1 MTAVEDFK
9 TAQNALLARCGVRA
23 ESRFV
28 DVPAIGGRA
37 HVLIAGDGPPL
48 FLVIGGTIPAAFWA
62 PLMGH
67 LKGFSLHAVDL
78 PGFGLTDAFTFRTE
92 TVRPTVVA
100 FLEQVLDGLGLDAP
114 PVLSQSMGSLWSTW
128 LALDRP
134 ERVPAMVHVACT
146 AFILGTSAP
155 LPMRLLSV
163 PPLGRLLVRMDP
175 PSAKQADRIFAMVKE
190 DVSELPELR
199 NMLVACERLP
209 DYAEAMI
216 NLMHACLRPSGARGE
231 VALNA
236 KELARVSCPV
246 RMIWG
251 EDDPFGSP
259 ETGRQAAAAMQDASL
274 HVVPGGHGPWFRNP
288 GPVASLAVPFLREHA
303 GAGKTETSHRS

>member
-1 MTAVEDFK
+1 LTAVEDFK
-9 TAQNALLARCGVRA
+9 AAQKVLLARCGVRA

-28 DVPAIGGRA
+28 EAPAIRGRA
-37 HVLIAGDGPPL
+37 HVLIAGEGPPL
-48 FLVIGGTIPAAFWA
+48 LLVIGGTIPAAFWA
-62 PLMGH
+62 PLMSH
-67 LKGFSLHAVDL
+67 LNGFSLHAVDL

-92 TVRPTVVA
+92 TVRPTAVA

-146 AFILGTSAP
+146 GFILGTSAP

-163 PPLGRLLVRMDP
+163 PPLGRLLLRMDR
-175 PSAKQADRIFAMVKE
+175 PSPKQADRIFAMVKE

-209 DYAEAMI
+209 DYGEAMI
-216 NLMHACLRPSGARGE
+216 NLMHACLRLSGARRE
-231 VALNA
+231 VALTA
-236 KELARVSCPV
+236 EQLSRVSCPV

-251 EDDPFGSP
+251 EDDPFGPP
-259 ETGRQAAAAMQDASL
+259 EAGRRAAAILGDASL
-274 HVVPGGHGPWFRNP
+274 HTVPGGHGPWFRNP
-288 GPVASLAVPFLREHA
+288 EQVASLAVPFLREHA
-303 GAGKTETSHRS
+303 GTVKAGALPD